1 MEMDFG
7 DGPSPAVERII
18 ELEDAIG
25 ELEVDCEVL
34 AAENVALKKMNV
46 ELRKEL
52 EHLRST

>member
-52 EHLRST
+52 EYLRST